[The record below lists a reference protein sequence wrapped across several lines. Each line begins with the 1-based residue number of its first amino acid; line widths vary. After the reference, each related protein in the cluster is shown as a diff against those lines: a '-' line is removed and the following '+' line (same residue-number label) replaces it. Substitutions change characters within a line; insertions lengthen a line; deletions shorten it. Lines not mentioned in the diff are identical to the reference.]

1 MVTAGFAPG
10 RPAAI
15 NAAGAELTPNV
26 TLARGQVVRVEIRFY
41 DDAGARETDIE
52 SDHFAALTFAP
63 GTLATPV
70 VVAGKRFTF
79 DLTVPNAAG
88 TGSVTVRFG
97 HDAATDEASFGPFPV
112 TVQ

>member
-1 MVTAGFAPG
+1 M
-10 RPAAI
+10 
-15 NAAGAELTPNV
+15 TPNV

-41 DDAGARETDIE
+41 DDAGAQETDIE

-63 GTLATPV
+63 ETLATLV

-97 HDAATDEASFGPFPV
+97 HDAATDEASFRPFPV